1 MIACFF
7 ALYAG
12 LLFYQPNQF
21 ASYVLLLAEIGVI
34 VLNASYYFYAISE
47 LVYDYA
53 ANMSDNPKFIHRILK
68 FQSCISILSCQCYRG
83 GNSKLNA
90 LHDRLKSKLRKE
102 FDESIMLHK
111 LRGRAQTIKE
121 KAKIHVKNKN
131 KTAVVPSNSFEVDA
145 KRKANAFWNDGD
157 RAHGT

>member
-1 MIACFF
+1 M
-7 ALYAG
+7 
-12 LLFYQPNQF
+12 
-21 ASYVLLLAEIGVI
+21 
-34 VLNASYYFYAISE
+34 
-47 LVYDYA
+47 YDYA

-102 FDESIMLHK
+102 FDESIMLNCV
-111 LRGRAQTIKE
+111 KE